1 MGREL
6 QQGKRGPNVVPIF
19 HPKADP
25 PRARKNMVRQGAVL
39 PDELSPIRRPNKTI
53 KQAVTVNVAAFGAVN
68 EKADSTEAMDAP
80 PHSGPSR
87 DRRFDCADRAKPVRM
102 KKTGEREQDRVE

>member
-25 PRARKNMVRQGAVL
+25 PRARKNMVRQGAAV
-39 PDELSPIRRPNKTI
+39 PDELGPVRRPNKTI
-53 KQAVTVNVAAFGAVN
+53 EQAVAVNVAAFGAVN

-87 DRRFDCADRAKPVRM
+87 DRRFDFAYRM
-102 KKTGEREQDRVE
+102 KPAWTEKAGERKQHRVE